1 MREKYMEAFYACG
14 DFIILLL
21 LIIILLYIGFL
32 IKTDSKCTDGKEHDW
47 KFTINSKGRTGDL
60 GFGIKAS
67 WNVDHYRCT
76 KCGQEKEIE
85 L

>member
-1 MREKYMEAFYACG
+1 MKEILFSYG
-14 DFIILLL
+14 DFIVLFLM
-21 LIIILLYIGFL
+21 LIIVLYIMFL
-32 IKTDSKCTDGKEHDW
+32 IKIKSSCIDGKEHDF

-67 WNVDHYRCT
+67 WNTNHYRCT

-85 L
+85 KY

>member
-1 MREKYMEAFYACG
+1 METFYNYG
-14 DFIILLL
+14 DLIILAL
-21 LIIILLYIGFL
+21 LIIIILYIGVL
-32 IKTDSKCTDGKEHDW
+32 VKINTKCTDGKEHNW

-67 WNVDHYRCT
+67 WNIDHYRCT

-85 L
+85 KY